1 MVDDK
6 TAHLQ
11 SEVNR
16 IAALLNARPIQ
27 AGVVLKD
34 DDRNVYID
42 DDGRYHYDYWERGR
56 QRVDHV
62 GDIDE
67 ALYIDDDGRYHYDY
81 WERGR
86 QRVDHVGDIDEALYW
101 FACDIAFDI
110 GGSYAARHRPRD
122 QDPRILMWAKQYEVL
137 NRVNPD
143 WAARCV
149 RETAE
154 LLRRW
159 GKHDDVALL
168 PNIPGRDG

>member
-67 ALYIDDDGRYHYDY
+67 AR
-81 WERGR
+81 
-86 QRVDHVGDIDEALYW
+86 YW

>member
-34 DDRNVYID
+34 DDRNIYID

-56 QRVDHV
+56 QK
-62 GDIDE
+62 
-67 ALYIDDDGRYHYDY
+67 
-81 WERGR
+81 
-86 QRVDHVGDIDEALYW
+86 VDHVGDIDEALYW

-137 NRVNPD
+137 NRVNPG
-143 WAARCV
+143 WATRCV